1 MLADAGVP
9 QNSEFPAFVN
19 PYVSVRN
26 RVAELARAQTGSE
39 HGSDHGKGVQRFF
52 DERDWELQSARARV
66 QELESLIK
74 RQGSIGRRLKVS

>member
-26 RVAELARAQTGSE
+26 RVAELERAQTGSE
-39 HGSDHGKGVQRFF
+39 HGSDHGKGVRRFL
-52 DERDWELQSARARV
+52 DEHDWELQSARARV
-66 QELESLIK
+66 QELEGLIK
-74 RQGSIGRRLKVS
+74 RQGSRTDVV